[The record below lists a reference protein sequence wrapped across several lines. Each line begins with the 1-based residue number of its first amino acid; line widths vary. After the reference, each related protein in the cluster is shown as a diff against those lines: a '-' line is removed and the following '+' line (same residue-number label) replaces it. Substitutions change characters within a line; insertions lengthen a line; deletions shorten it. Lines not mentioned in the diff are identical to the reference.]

1 MPCINEKS
9 TGCSFQRQTILYYF
23 FFIYMNYDLNEFEY
37 LQIGTVSY
45 SLIFLQKSF
54 DNKTRKAI
62 EVFIFWLA
70 CQHRCHQ

>member
-1 MPCINEKS
+1 MYGINKKS
-9 TGCSFQRQTILYYF
+9 TGCNDKRYYIIF
-23 FFIYMNYDLNEFEY
+23 FFIYMNYDLNEFGY
-37 LQIGTVSY
+37 LQIGAVSY